1 MLRDVGAVEF
11 FTQLSPNVEPELR
24 TVVDGIVDQLFHLPE
39 LFTAGPTVYSQ
50 EQAVM
55 TSTCEGH

>member
-39 LFTAGPTVYSQ
+39 LTAGPTVYVQ

-55 TSTCEGH
+55 TSACKEQ